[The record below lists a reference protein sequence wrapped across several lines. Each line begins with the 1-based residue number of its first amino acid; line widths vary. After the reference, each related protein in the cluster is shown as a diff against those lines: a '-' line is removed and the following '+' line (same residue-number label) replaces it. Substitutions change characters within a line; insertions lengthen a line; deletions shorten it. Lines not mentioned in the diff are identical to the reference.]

1 MGEFFPGLKW
11 QTFFKGRRVPPNSA
25 NSFRQNNFLPRGGG
39 EVPLCRKKSVFS
51 PLLTMP
57 VLPDVF
63 LVSPLSGAYQGPWK
77 YFFLQSLKKMFNVIQ
92 RIMNSLWGA
101 SISFSTWVV
110 METNY
115 KSKQSIMEGC
125 KKTRWSLNNLTF
137 GVANYFCPC
146 FECLSN
152 HWSDFEHCPQ
162 SIQAVYPNKNQPPFI
177 LFFYTL
183 PCS

>member
-1 MGEFFPGLKW
+1 
-11 QTFFKGRRVPPNSA
+11 
-25 NSFRQNNFLPRGGG
+25 
-39 EVPLCRKKSVFS
+39 
-51 PLLTMP
+51 MP
-57 VLPDVF
+57 VLPDVS
-63 LVSPLSGAYQGPWK
+63 LASPLSGAYQGPWK

-125 KKTRWSLNNLTF
+125 KKTNWSLNNF
-137 GVANYFCPC
+137 SSGVANYFCPC
-146 FECLSN
+146 FECLSS

-162 SIQAVYPNKNQPPFI
+162 SIQAVYPNTNQPPFI